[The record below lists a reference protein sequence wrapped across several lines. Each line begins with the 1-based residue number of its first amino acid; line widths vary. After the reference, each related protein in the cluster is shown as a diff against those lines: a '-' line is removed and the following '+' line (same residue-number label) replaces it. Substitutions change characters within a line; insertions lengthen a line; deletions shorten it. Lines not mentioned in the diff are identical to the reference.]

1 MKTLF
6 SKIILV
12 AVISLFGVLN
22 SHAQIS
28 IFESPCGD
36 STKSKSQTP
45 PIDIAKYGEVDNP
58 LITIE
63 PNSYR
68 DRLEIKLKDTEIW
81 DLLIFNCNG
90 QLVRLGLVN
99 PGKNKI
105 SLEDLDAGIY
115 FVYMSKG
122 EERWVKKIEK
132 E

>member
-12 AVISLFGVLN
+12 IVLALIGTIN
-22 SHAQIS
+22 LQAQIS
-28 IFESPCGD
+28 IFESPCDD
-36 STKSKSQTP
+36 STKSNNQSAV
-45 PIDIAKYGEVDNP
+45 IDIAQYGEVDNP
-58 LITIE
+58 LIIIE

-68 DRLEIKLKDTEIW
+68 DRLDIKLMDQEIW

-90 QLVRLGLVN
+90 QLVRLGLLN

-105 SLEDLDAGIY
+105 SLEDLNAGVY

>member
-6 SKIILV
+6 SKNVLV
-12 AVISLFGVLN
+12 AVFALFATINLQ
-22 SHAQIS
+22 AQIS
-28 IFESPCGD
+28 IFESPCDD
-36 STKSKSQTP
+36 STKSNNQP
-45 PIDIAKYGEVDNP
+45 VEIDIAKYGEVDNP
-58 LITIE
+58 LIIIE

-68 DRLEIKLKDTEIW
+68 DRLDIKLKDKEIW

-90 QLVRLGLVN
+90 QLVRLGLLN

-105 SLEDLDAGIY
+105 SFEDLNAGVY

>member
-6 SKIILV
+6 SKIVLV
-12 AVISLFGVLN
+12 TVFSLFATLN
-22 SHAQIS
+22 LQAQIS
-28 IFESPCGD
+28 IFESPCDD
-36 STKSKSQTP
+36 STKSNNSP
-45 PIDIAKYGEVDNP
+45 ALIDIAKYGEVDNP
-58 LITIE
+58 LIIIE
-63 PNSYR
+63 SNSYR
-68 DRLEIKLKDTEIW
+68 DRLDIKLMDQEIW

-90 QLVRLGLVN
+90 QLVRLGLLN

-105 SLEDLDAGIY
+105 SLEELDNGIY

>member
-6 SKIILV
+6 SKFILV
-12 AVISLFGVLN
+12 AVFALIGTTNLQ
-22 SHAQIS
+22 AQIS
-28 IFESPCGD
+28 MFESPCND
-36 STKSKSQTP
+36 STKSNNKP
-45 PIDIAKYGEVDNP
+45 ALIDIAKYGEVDNP
-58 LITIE
+58 LIIIE

-68 DRLEIKLKDTEIW
+68 DRLDIKLKDSETW

-90 QLVRLGLVN
+90 QLVRLGLLN

-105 SLEDLDAGIY
+105 SLEDLDPGIY

>member
-1 MKTLF
+1 MKALF
-6 SKIILV
+6 LKSILV
-12 AVISLFGVLN
+12 AVITLFVTINLQ
-22 SHAQIS
+22 AQIS
-28 IFESPCGD
+28 IFESPCND
-36 STKSKSQTP
+36 STQIKNDP
-45 PIDIAKYGEVDNP
+45 ALIDIAKYGGVDNP
-58 LITIE
+58 LIIIE

-68 DRLEIKLKDTEIW
+68 DRLDIKLKDNEIW

-90 QLVRLGLVN
+90 QLVRLGLLN

-105 SLEDLDAGIY
+105 SLEELNDGIY

>member
-1 MKTLF
+1 MKTKLYKLTLAVLF
-6 SKIILV
+6 LTFIH
-12 AVISLFGVLN
+12 FN
-22 SHAQIS
+22 SYAQIS
-28 IFESPCGD
+28 IYQSPCND
-36 STKSKSQTP
+36 STKSNSGLAL
-45 PIDIAKYGEVDNP
+45 IDIAKYGEVDNP
-58 LITIE
+58 LIIIE

-68 DRLEIKLKDTEIW
+68 DRLDIKLKDTEIW

-90 QLVRLGLVN
+90 QLVRLGLLN

-105 SLEDLDAGIY
+105 LLDDLDAGVY

>member
-12 AVISLFGVLN
+12 AVFTLFGTINLQ
-22 SHAQIS
+22 AQIS
-28 IFESPCGD
+28 MFESPCND
-36 STKSKSQTP
+36 STKSNNEP
-45 PIDIAKYGEVDNP
+45 ALIEIAKYGEVDNP
-58 LITIE
+58 LIIIE

-68 DRLEIKLKDTEIW
+68 DRLDIKLKDNEIW

-90 QLVRLGLVN
+90 QLVRLGLLN

>member
-6 SKIILV
+6 SKIPLV
-12 AVISLFGVLN
+12 AVFALIGILN

-28 IFESPCGD
+28 IFESPCDD
-36 STKSKSQTP
+36 STKSKNSTSV
-45 PIDIAKYGEVDNP
+45 IDIAKYGEVDNP
-58 LITIE
+58 LIIIE

-68 DRLEIKLKDTEIW
+68 DRLDIKLKDTEIW
-81 DLLIFNCNG
+81 DMLIFNCNG
-90 QLVRLGLVN
+90 QLVRLGLLN

-105 SLEDLDAGIY
+105 SLSELAPGIY
-115 FVYMSKG
+115 YVYMSKG

>member
-1 MKTLF
+1 MKTII
-6 SKIILV
+6 SKIVLV
-12 AVISLFGVLN
+12 AVFALIGTIN

-28 IFESPCGD
+28 IFESPCDD
-36 STKSKSQTP
+36 STKSNNKP
-45 PIDIAKYGEVDNP
+45 VVIDIAKYGEIDNP
-58 LITIE
+58 LIIIE

-68 DRLEIKLKDTEIW
+68 DRLDIKLKDNEIW

-90 QLVRLGLVN
+90 QLVRLGLLN

-105 SLEDLDAGIY
+105 SLSELTPGTY
-115 FVYMSKG
+115 YVYMSKG